1 MGIGEFFKALFG
13 GQPPGAAMLEPKKVQ
28 FPRVGS
34 RGKGGA
40 SHKRVSVITLSQNL
54 RLYLAQDLKLAVQ
67 ELGYDYNDQPSV
79 DKATGSQ
86 IVIMEVT
93 PKANAQLHNT
103 YDKIVRMKKSMNKTH
118 DVLCMIGLRDNY
130 SNYRRGTYPGLL
142 YFCLDPNDPDHRDPD
157 LSLEGHLTVE
167 GPTLF
172 NFADMPGVI
181 LRTIKELS

>member
-118 DVLCMIGLRDNY
+118 DVLCMIGLRDSY

-142 YFCLDPNDPDHRDPD
+142 YFCLKANDPDHRYPAICPWRATSPWKAPPSSISRICRA
-157 LSLEGHLTVE
+157 LS
-167 GPTLF
+167 
-172 NFADMPGVI
+172 
-181 LRTIKELS
+181 